1 MRHLIYQVASLLLFG
16 TLMPILWFHPKL
28 RQGIRQRFGLYRDG
42 ELPPLDP
49 ERKRIWL
56 HGASAGDL
64 LALLPV
70 IQELRNLLG
79 ESAVLIV
86 STMTNSGHAIGRDK
100 IAPMVD
106 AVIFVPYDLPGATR
120 RAARAIRPDL
130 LVLEYAELWPN
141 LIHAAKSAGAKI
153 ALTNGRLSESLV
165 KRYRLLHAL
174 FGNQLAKI
182 DLLLMREDREAE
194 RALLLGAARPHVK
207 VTGNTKF
214 DNLVKPPDPGKIEI
228 LRSQLGAGDRR
239 ILVAGSTHEGEER
252 DILRAFRG
260 MRGVDPMV
268 RLIIAPRYVERAS
281 KIQHLAEHEGFASA
295 LRSRALDQP
304 EETKRADVVVLDTMG
319 ELTTAYALATL
330 VFVGGSF
337 VPRGGQNILEPAGQ
351 GRPVLFGPYMM
362 NFRDSVEVL
371 LGRGGIQVKTPDQLE
386 KVGRELL
393 SRPEEIEHL
402 GEMAKEAVKKARGAS
417 RRNAELLLELVRS

>member
-1 MRHLIYQVASLLLFG
+1 LRHLFYQIASWILFG
-16 TLMPILWFHPKL
+16 ALMPLLWFHPKL
-28 RQGIRQRFGLYRDG
+28 RQGIRQRFGFYRDG
-42 ELPPLDP
+42 QVPPRDP
-49 ERKRIWL
+49 NKKRIWL

-64 LALLPV
+64 LALMPV
-70 IQELRNLLG
+70 IQELRALLG
-79 ESAVLIV
+79 DRATLIV

-100 IAPMVD
+100 IASMVD
-106 AVIFVPYDLPGATR
+106 AVLFVPYDLPGATR
-120 RAARAIRPDL
+120 RAVRAIQPDL

-141 LIHAAKSAGAKI
+141 LIHAVKSSGARI
-153 ALTNGRLSESLV
+153 ALTNGRLSESLM
-165 KRYRLLHAL
+165 KRYRMLNSL

-182 DLLLMREDREAE
+182 DLLLMREEREAE
-194 RALLLGAARPHVK
+194 RALTLGAPRNHVR

-214 DNLVKPPDPGKIEI
+214 DNLVKQPDGDRIRALGE
-228 LRSQLGAGDRR
+228 LLGADGRR

-252 DILRAFRG
+252 DLLRAFRG
-260 MRGVDPMV
+260 MRDVDPSV
-268 RLIIAPRYVERAS
+268 RIIVAPRYVERAG
-281 KIQHLAEHEGFASA
+281 KIQHLAEHEGFTVA
-295 LRSRALDQP
+295 LRSRALEHPD
-304 EETKRADVVVLDTMG
+304 ETKRADVIVLDTMG
-319 ELTTAYALATL
+319 ELTLAYGLATL

-337 VPRGGQNILEPAGQ
+337 VSRGGQNILEPAGQ

-402 GEMAKEAVKKARGAS
+402 GEMAREAVKKARGAS
-417 RRNAELLLELVRS
+417 RRNAELLLELVRP